1 MNYTDYLDNPI
12 HVGDTITW
20 PTCSG
25 SSSADLNM
33 GVVQEIREIIP
44 NNPGDLTDRGGYLHE
59 DRLKEHP
66 PHRDIPGRWVKA
78 PHLQNGY
85 GDYLRDDSKAYMLRV
100 EKTRDGCDGRKVE
113 KYKAVTLKNVD
124 RVVVVTSLVGV

>member
-1 MNYTDYLDNPI
+1 MFTDYLDNPI

-25 SSSADLNM
+25 SSAADLNM
-33 GVVQEIREIIP
+33 GVVKEIREIIP
-44 NNPGDLTDRGGYLHE
+44 YNPSDPADRLGYLHE
-59 DRLKEHP
+59 DRLQEHP
-66 PHRDIPGRWVKA
+66 TARMIAGRWVTA

-100 EKTRDGCDGRKVE
+100 EKHRGGADGRTVE
-113 KYKAVTLKNVD
+113 KNKMVTLKNVD
-124 RVVVVTSLVGV
+124 RVVVVTSLVS